1 MLRPFLRLAFLL
13 LVAAGWALGQQTSGL
28 VGTWIGKVQGFEVEM
43 KLVLNADG
51 SADYEGKPGTWRTQ
65 GNRLLLSQ
73 EGETTAYEFRLQGSQ
88 LTLSGGDLMAPLAL
102 TRAGSAPRAARGA
115 APSIQEPEQSVE
127 GPAPPTPESAE
138 SGEAAPPARAARPA
152 GGKRALAE
160 SEVVELL
167 EAGVPPRRLVDL
179 VEERGITFTLTP
191 AVAARLK
198 AKGATE
204 QLLAALRSAG
214 GAQRGVQP
222 SAAAAP
228 SAPRPTTARAASA
241 RGPSGAAPGRRFNY
255 EKWGLSFRIPGDW
268 KVGERSGALLLGS
281 DTEAGLMIIRFLRR
295 TNLQALAEGYQEG
308 MQEEGL
314 QLAPTTQLENFTAG
328 GNQGLAGE
336 MAGMA
341 QDGARIRA
349 RAVGVPSPFGD
360 AAVIFGL
367 TTEEKYAGLKPR
379 VDALA
384 STFSFAEPPAGAGA
398 GPEFLAGQY
407 YYISTS
413 SYGSTERYIDM
424 CSDGRFSSRTGT
436 YSTGDAGTGYGEG
449 GQSAQ
454 WTAEGDE
461 NQGAIIVT
469 NPNGETERYE
479 YRRSGSDLI
488 VNGRTFA
495 RYGDGSC
502 TKTSV
507 Y

>member
-1 MLRPFLRLAFLL
+1 MLRPFLRLGFLL
-13 LVAAGWALGQQTSGL
+13 LVATGWALGQQASAL
-28 VGTWIGKVQGFEVEM
+28 VGTWSGKVQGFEVEM
-43 KLVLNADG
+43 RLVLNADG
-51 SADYEGKPGTWRTQ
+51 TADYEGSPGTWRTQ

-88 LTLSGGDLMAPLAL
+88 LTLSGGDLMAPLVLA
-102 TRAGSAPRAARGA
+102 RAGSAPRAARGA
-115 APSIQEPEQSVE
+115 APSVQEPAESTE
-127 GPAPPTPESAE
+127 APAPPTQESAE
-138 SGEAAPPARAARPA
+138 SGEPAPPAPAARPA

-179 VEERGITFTLTP
+179 VEERGVSFTLTP
-191 AVAARLK
+191 AVATRLK

-204 QLLAALRSAG
+204 QLLAAMRSAG
-214 GAQRGVQP
+214 GAQR
-222 SAAAAP
+222 
-228 SAPRPTTARAASA
+228 PTTARAAGA
-241 RGPSGAAPGRRFNY
+241 RGPSGAAQGRRFNY
-255 EKWGLSFRIPGDW
+255 EKWGLSFLIPGDW
-268 KVGERSGALLLGS
+268 KVGERSDALLLGS

-295 TNLQALAEGYQEG
+295 TNLHTLAEGYQEG

-314 QLAPTTQLENFTAG
+314 QLTPTTQPENFSAG

-336 MAGMA
+336 LAGMA

-349 RAVGVPSPFGD
+349 RAVGIASPFGD
-360 AAVIFGL
+360 AVVILGL

-384 STFSFAEPPAGAGA
+384 SSFSFAEPQAAPV
-398 GPEFLAGQY
+398 PEFLAGQY
-407 YYISTS
+407 YYISAS
-413 SYGSTERYIDM
+413 SYGSSERYINM
-424 CSDGRFSSRTGT
+424 CSDGRFSSQSGT
-436 YSTGDAGTGYGEG
+436 YSSGAAGTGYGEG

-461 NQGAIIVT
+461 SQGVIIVT
-469 NPNGETERYE
+469 YPNGQTERHE

-488 VNGRTFA
+488 VNGRKFA

>member
-1 MLRPFLRLAFLL
+1 MLRPFLRLGFLL
-13 LVAAGWALGQQTSGL
+13 LVATGWALGQQASAL
-28 VGTWIGKVQGFEVEM
+28 VGTWSGKVQGFEVEM
-43 KLVLNADG
+43 KLVLHADG
-51 SADYEGKPGTWRTQ
+51 TADYEGSPGTWRTQ
-65 GNRLLLSQ
+65 GNKLLLSQ

-88 LTLSGGDLMAPLAL
+88 LTLSGGDLMAPLVLA
-102 TRAGSAPRAARGA
+102 RAGSAPRAARGA
-115 APSIQEPEQSVE
+115 APSVQQPAENAE
-127 GPAPPTPESAE
+127 GPALPTQESAE
-138 SGEAAPPARAARPA
+138 SGEPEPPAPAARPA

-160 SEVVELL
+160 SEVIELL

-179 VEERGITFTLTP
+179 VEERGVSFTLTP
-191 AVAARLK
+191 AVATRLK

-204 QLLAALRSAG
+204 QLLAAMRSAG
-214 GAQRGVQP
+214 GAQRAARPPAAATP
-222 SAAAAP
+222 SAQ
-228 SAPRPTTARAASA
+228 RPTTARAAGT
-241 RGPSGAAPGRRFNY
+241 RGPSGAVPGRRFNY
-255 EKWGLSFRIPGDW
+255 EKWGLRFLIPGDW
-268 KVGERSGALLLGS
+268 KVGERGGALLLGS

-295 TNLQALAEGYQEG
+295 TNLQTLAEGYQEG

-314 QLAPTTQLENFTAG
+314 QLTPTTQLENFPAG
-328 GNQGLAGE
+328 GNRGLAGE

-349 RAVGVPSPFGD
+349 RAVGVASPFGD

-384 STFSFAEPPAGAGA
+384 STFSFAEPPAGA

-436 YSTGDAGTGYGEG
+436 YSTGGAGTGYGEG

-461 NQGAIIVT
+461 NQGVIVVT
-469 NPNGETERYE
+469 NPNGETERYG

-488 VNGRTFA
+488 VNNRTFA

-502 TKTSV
+502 TKTSPF
-507 Y
+507 

>member
-1 MLRPFLRLAFLL
+1 MLRPFLRLGFLL
-13 LVAAGWALGQQTSGL
+13 LVATGWALGQQASAL
-28 VGTWIGKVQGFEVEM
+28 VGTWSGKVQGFDVEM

-51 SADYEGKPGTWRTQ
+51 SADYEGSPGTWRTQ

-88 LTLSGGDLMAPLAL
+88 LTLSGDDLMAPLVLA
-102 TRAGSAPRAARGA
+102 RAGSAPRAARGA
-115 APSIQEPEQSVE
+115 APSVQEPAESAE
-127 GPAPPTPESAE
+127 APAPPPQESAE
-138 SGEAAPPARAARPA
+138 SAEAAPSAPAARPA

-179 VEERGITFTLTP
+179 VEERGVSFTLTP
-191 AVAARLK
+191 AVATRLK

-204 QLLAALRSAG
+204 QLLAAMRSAG
-214 GAQRGVQP
+214 GAQHAARP
-222 SAAAAP
+222 PATATRSAQ
-228 SAPRPTTARAASA
+228 RPTTARAAGA
-241 RGPSGAAPGRRFNY
+241 RGPSGAAQGRRFNY
-255 EKWGLSFRIPGDW
+255 EKWGLGFLIPGDW
-268 KVGERSGALLLGS
+268 KVGERGGALLLGS
-281 DTEAGLMIIRFLRR
+281 DTEAGLMIIRVLRR
-295 TNLQALAEGYQEG
+295 TNLQTLAEGYQEG

-314 QLAPTTQLENFTAG
+314 QLTPTTRLENFSAG

-336 MAGMA
+336 MAGLA

-349 RAVGVPSPFGD
+349 RAVGVASPFGD
-360 AAVIFGL
+360 AVVILGL

-384 STFSFAEPPAGAGA
+384 SSFSFAQPQAAPV
-398 GPEFLAGQY
+398 PEFLAGQY
-407 YYISTS
+407 YYISAS
-413 SYGSTERYIDM
+413 SYGSSERYINM
-424 CSDGRFSSRTGT
+424 CSDGRFSSQSGT
-436 YSTGDAGTGYGEG
+436 YSSGAAGTGYGEG

-461 NQGAIIVT
+461 SQGVIIVT
-469 NPNGETERYE
+469 YPNGQTERHE

-488 VNGRTFA
+488 VNGKTFA

>member
-1 MLRPFLRLAFLL
+1 MLRPFLRLGFLL
-13 LVAAGWALGQQTSGL
+13 LVATGWALGQQASAL
-28 VGTWIGKVQGFEVEM
+28 VGTWSGKVQGFEVEM
-43 KLVLNADG
+43 RLVLNADG
-51 SADYEGKPGTWRTQ
+51 TADYEGSPGTWRTQ

-88 LTLSGGDLMAPLAL
+88 LTLSGGDLMAPLVLA
-102 TRAGSAPRAARGA
+102 RAGSAPRAARGT
-115 APSIQEPEQSVE
+115 APSVQEPAESTE
-127 GPAPPTPESAE
+127 GPAPPPQESAE
-138 SGEAAPPARAARPA
+138 SGEPALPAPAARPA

-179 VEERGITFTLTP
+179 VEERGVSFTLTP
-191 AVAARLK
+191 AVATRLK

-214 GAQRGVQP
+214 GAQR
-222 SAAAAP
+222 
-228 SAPRPTTARAASA
+228 PTTARAAGA
-241 RGPSGAAPGRRFNY
+241 RGPSGAAQGRRFNY
-255 EKWGLSFRIPGDW
+255 EKWGLSFLTPGDW

-295 TNLQALAEGYQEG
+295 TNLQTLAEGYQEG

-314 QLAPTTQLENFTAG
+314 QLTPTTQPENFSAG

-349 RAVGVPSPFGD
+349 RAVGVASPFGD
-360 AAVIFGL
+360 AAVILGL

-384 STFSFAEPPAGAGA
+384 SSFSFAQPQAAPV
-398 GPEFLAGQY
+398 PEFLAGQY
-407 YYISTS
+407 YYISAS
-413 SYGSTERYIDM
+413 SYGSSERYINM
-424 CSDGRFSSRTGT
+424 CSDGRFSSQSGT
-436 YSTGDAGTGYGEG
+436 YSSGAAGTGYGEG

-461 NQGAIIVT
+461 SQGVIIVT
-469 NPNGETERYE
+469 YPNGQTERHE

-488 VNGRTFA
+488 VNGRKFA

>member
-1 MLRPFLRLAFLL
+1 MLRPFLRLGFLL
-13 LVAAGWALGQQTSGL
+13 LVATGWALGQQASAL
-28 VGTWIGKVQGFEVEM
+28 VGTWSGKVQGFEVEM

-51 SADYEGKPGTWRTQ
+51 TADYEGSPGTWRTQ

-88 LTLSGGDLMAPLAL
+88 LTLSGGDLMAPLVLA
-102 TRAGSAPRAARGA
+102 RAGSAPRAARGA
-115 APSIQEPEQSVE
+115 APSVQEPAESAE
-127 GPAPPTPESAE
+127 GPAPPPQESAE
-138 SGEAAPPARAARPA
+138 SGEPALPAPAARPA

-179 VEERGITFTLTP
+179 VEERSVSFTLTP
-191 AVAARLK
+191 AVATRLK

-204 QLLAALRSAG
+204 QLLAAMRSAG
-214 GAQRGVQP
+214 SAQRAARP
-222 SAAAAP
+222 SATATR
-228 SAPRPTTARAASA
+228 SAQRPTTARAAGA
-241 RGPSGAAPGRRFNY
+241 RGPSGAAQGRRFNY
-255 EKWGLSFRIPGDW
+255 EKWGLSFLIPGDW
-268 KVGERSGALLLGS
+268 KLGERGGALLLGS

-295 TNLQALAEGYQEG
+295 TNLHTLAEGYQEG

-314 QLAPTTQLENFTAG
+314 QLTPTTQPENFSAG

-336 MAGMA
+336 LAGMA

-349 RAVGVPSPFGD
+349 RAVGVASPFGD
-360 AAVIFGL
+360 AAVILGL

-384 STFSFAEPPAGAGA
+384 STFSFAAPQAAPV
-398 GPEFLAGQY
+398 PEFLAGQY

-413 SYGSTERYIDM
+413 SYGSSERYINM
-424 CSDGRFSSRTGT
+424 CSDGRFSSQSGT
-436 YSTGDAGTGYGEG
+436 YSSGAAGTGYGEG

-454 WTAEGDE
+454 WTAEGNE
-461 NQGAIIVT
+461 SQGVIIVT
-469 NPNGETERYE
+469 YPNGQTERHE

-488 VNGRTFA
+488 VNGRKFA

>member
-1 MLRPFLRLAFLL
+1 MLRPFLRLGFLL
-13 LVAAGWALGQQTSGL
+13 LVATGWALGQQASAL
-28 VGTWIGKVQGFEVEM
+28 VGTWSGKVQGFEVEM

-51 SADYEGKPGTWRTQ
+51 SADYEGSPGTWRKQ

-88 LTLSGGDLMAPLAL
+88 LTLSGGDLMAPLVLA
-102 TRAGSAPRAARGA
+102 RAGSAPRAARGA
-115 APSIQEPEQSVE
+115 APSVQEPAESTE
-127 GPAPPTPESAE
+127 APAPPTQESAE
-138 SGEAAPPARAARPA
+138 SGEPAPPAPAARPA

-179 VEERGITFTLTP
+179 VEERGVSFTLTP
-191 AVAARLK
+191 AVATRLK

-204 QLLAALRSAG
+204 QLLAAMRSAG
-214 GAQRGVQP
+214 GAQR
-222 SAAAAP
+222 
-228 SAPRPTTARAASA
+228 PTTARAAGA
-241 RGPSGAAPGRRFNY
+241 RGPSGAAQGRRFNY
-255 EKWGLSFRIPGDW
+255 EKWGLSFLIPGDW
-268 KVGERSGALLLGS
+268 KVGERGGALLLGS

-295 TNLQALAEGYQEG
+295 TNLQTLAEGCQEG

-314 QLAPTTQLENFTAG
+314 QLTPTTQPENFSAG

-349 RAVGVPSPFGD
+349 RAVGLASPFGD
-360 AAVIFGL
+360 AAVILGL

-384 STFSFAEPPAGAGA
+384 SSFSFAEPQAAPV
-398 GPEFLAGQY
+398 PEFLAGQY
-407 YYISTS
+407 YYISAS
-413 SYGSTERYIDM
+413 SYGSSERYINM
-424 CSDGRFSSRTGT
+424 CSDGRFSSQSGT
-436 YSTGDAGTGYGEG
+436 YSSGAAGTGYGEG

-461 NQGAIIVT
+461 SQGVINVT
-469 NPNGETERYE
+469 YPNGQTERHE

-488 VNGRTFA
+488 VNGRKFA